1 MPSAIENVSG
11 MARAVTTAA
20 ADSVTSSHA
29 TSTSGRV
36 IRQAT

>member
-11 MARAVTTAA
+11 MASTVTTAA

-29 TSTSGRV
+29 MSASGRA
-36 IRQAT
+36 IRHAT